1 MHPSGR
7 QTPGLTSQI
16 PGVLQV
22 MPAQGSGV
30 LVCVGVFVGVL
41 VRVLVG
47 VLVGV
52 FVRVLVGVFVGV
64 LVRVFVGVLVG
75 VFVGVLVGVGVG
87 FTQMPLKQ
95 TFGSRQHSPFAQT
108 DASGGNPPARVL

>member
-30 LVCVGVFVGVL
+30 LVCVGVF
-41 VRVLVG
+41 
-47 VLVGV
+47 VGV

-95 TFGSRQHSPFAQT
+95 TFGSRQHSPFAQI